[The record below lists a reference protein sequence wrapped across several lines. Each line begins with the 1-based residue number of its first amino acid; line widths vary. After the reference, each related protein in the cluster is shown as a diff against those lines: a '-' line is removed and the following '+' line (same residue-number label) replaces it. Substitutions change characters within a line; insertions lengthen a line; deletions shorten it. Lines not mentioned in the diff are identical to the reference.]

1 MRLSGYLARELD
13 HRLCLFGVLWERT
26 DSAKRIQHQ
35 EGSDA
40 PIRDR
45 AGRILGQHIA
55 KNLLARAEPERVQ
68 HGDAARQVRLYGG
81 CTRIRKIYVADLA
94 MPCLALVFIMA
105 KRRDSRESATAIATL
120 LKRTAPGVRQ
130 RAHLLKIKLARS
142 PPGPKPKGK

>member
-1 MRLSGYLARELD
+1 
-13 HRLCLFGVLWERT
+13 
-26 DSAKRIQHQ
+26 
-35 EGSDA
+35 
-40 PIRDR
+40 
-45 AGRILGQHIA
+45 
-55 KNLLARAEPERVQ
+55 
-68 HGDAARQVRLYGG
+68 
-81 CTRIRKIYVADLA
+81 